1 MAQEHQEYIPTKVNP
16 TLESL
21 VTQVLLERPDNPV
34 PFMIQWLAQQTKAST
49 TLDGGEAEKLR
60 SEIKTLQA
68 EVGQLEAKLDPKA
81 GTKSEEAEKDDEDEE
96 DEEDDVEDADLPPPP
111 ASYLNKGQRASV
123 SAEAYGA
130 WNQAKDFTP
139 PVYEK
144 TEEQKVRILAV
155 LQQSFLFSTLDKAE
169 MDKVINAMLEK
180 VVPASSRIIQEGD
193 DGDCMYVIEKGE
205 IECLKLLGGE
215 EKVVKKCVTGDA
227 FGELALLYNCPRAA
241 SVQAKDDAV
250 LWALDRESFNY
261 IVRDAA
267 AKKRQL
273 YDGFL
278 SSIPLLEALDA
289 YERSSL
295 ADALHK
301 ESVAAG
307 TTIIKQGEDGERFYL
322 VESGDLAASK
332 AGADGVAKEVMK
344 YKQGDYFGE
353 LALVKN
359 EARAASV
366 TAITDCTVVWID
378 RKTFKSLLG
387 PVEEIMKRKA
397 AEYT

>member
-1 MAQEHQEYIPTKVNP
+1 MAQEHQEYIQTKVNP

-49 TLDGGEAEKLR
+49 TLDNGEAEKLKNEIR
-60 SEIKTLQA
+60 SLQD
-68 EVGQLEAKLDPKA
+68 EVDALEAKS
-81 GTKSEEAEKDDEDEE
+81 KSGEKVAEVAKDEEEEEE
-96 DEEDDVEDADLPPPP
+96 DEEDDVDDADLPPPP
-111 ASYLNKGQRASV
+111 ASYLNKGQRSSV

-130 WNQAKDFTP
+130 WNKVKDFTP
-139 PVYEK
+139 PVHEK
-144 TEEQKVRILAV
+144 SEEQKARILAV
-155 LQQSFLFSTLDKAE
+155 LQQSFLFSTLDKAD
-169 MDKVINAMLEK
+169 MDVVVNAMLEK
-180 VVPASSRIIQEGD
+180 EVPASTRIIQEGD
-193 DGDCMYVIEKGE
+193 DGDHMYVIEKGQ
-205 IECLKLLGGE
+205 IECLKVLGGE
-215 EKVVKKCVTGDA
+215 EKVVKQCSTGDA

-241 SVQAKDDAV
+241 SVQAKEDAV
-250 LWALDRESFNY
+250 VWALDRESFNH
-261 IVRDAA
+261 IVRDASV
-267 AKKRQL
+267 KKREM
-273 YDGFL
+273 YDAFL
-278 SSIPLLEALDA
+278 KTIPLLEALDA

-307 TTIIKQGEDGERFYL
+307 ATVITQGEDGERFYL
-322 VESGDLAASK
+322 VESGELTASK

-366 TAITDCTVVWID
+366 TASTDCTVLWID

-397 AEYT
+397 AEYA

>member
-1 MAQEHQEYIPTKVNP
+1 MAQEHQEYIQTKVNP

-34 PFMIQWLAQQTKAST
+34 PFMIQWLAKQTKAST
-49 TLDGGEAEKLR
+49 SLDGGEAEKLR
-60 SEIKTLQA
+60 SEIKSLEA
-68 EVGQLEAKLDPKA
+68 EVGQLEAKLDPKT
-81 GTKSEEAEKDDEDEE
+81 GTTAEEVDNDEE
-96 DEEDDVEDADLPPPP
+96 EEEEDDDVDDADLPPPP
-111 ASYLNKGQRASV
+111 ASYLNKVRSSV

-130 WNQAKDFTP
+130 WNQVKEFTP

-144 TEEQKVRILAV
+144 SEEQKARILAV
-155 LQQSFLFSTLDKAE
+155 LQQSFLFSTLDKAD
-169 MDKVINAMLEK
+169 MDVVINAMLEK
-180 VVPASSRIIQEGD
+180 EVPASTRIIQEGD
-193 DGDCMYVIEKGE
+193 DGDCMYVIEKGD
-205 IECLKLLGGE
+205 IECLKVLGGE
-215 EKVVKKCVTGDA
+215 EKVVKQCGIGDV

-241 SVQAKDDAV
+241 SVQAKGDSV
-250 LWALDRESFNY
+250 VWALDRESFNH
-261 IVRDAA
+261 IVKDASV
-267 AKKRQL
+267 KKRQM
-273 YDGFL
+273 YDAFL
-278 SSIPLLEALDA
+278 STIPLFEALDS

-307 TTIIKQGEDGERFYL
+307 ASVITQGENGERFYL
-322 VESGDLAASK
+322 VESGELAASK
-332 AGADGVAKEVMK
+332 AAADGVAKEVMK

-397 AEYT
+397 AEYA